1 MRWELKR
8 AIVESGKTQAGI
20 CDELTDVGIEIS
32 EVKLSRVVTGVT
44 RVVPGATQLAIS
56 YILGNRSDTLFDMK

>member
-8 AIVESGKTQAGI
+8 AIIESGKTQAGI
-20 CDELTDVGIEIS
+20 CGGLTDVGIELS
-32 EVKLSRVVTGVT
+32 EVKLSRIVTGVT

-56 YILGNRSDTLFDMK
+56 YLLENKSDTLFDMK